1 MTKIVPSF
9 TSEIF
14 KRQSFESM
22 RTEPLQLVTPPK
34 SLLVIE
40 DDLSLIQFIDT
51 ILDDQFTGLEWEYVT
66 SGEQAL
72 ELIDRRGHFRGDSPY
87 SLVMTDIFLEGETT
101 GFDVWMDCQKQFPE
115 MPFVITSYL
124 SFDRYFS
131 ILRGMGNCPAYL
143 PNPLTV
149 TRCQAVFE
157 EYF

>member
-1 MTKIVPSF
+1 MPEVVPSP
-9 TSEIF
+9 TSE
-14 KRQSFESM
+14 KLKLPNYELLK
-22 RTEPLQLVTPPK
+22 TEPLQLVTSPK

-72 ELIDRRGHFRGDSPY
+72 ELIHRRGLFRGDSPY

-101 GFDVWMDCQKQFPE
+101 GFDVWMECQKLYPE
-115 MPFVITSYL
+115 MPFVMTSYL

-131 ILRGMGNCPAYL
+131 ILRGMSNCPVYL
-143 PNPLTV
+143 PKPLTV